1 MLICCGTKASCK
13 KCRTHISKQQSYT
26 SITLLW
32 VIPTMALYFADI
44 MISDGYLASTSP
56 RIRLSCSLH
65 IYWHSIWGICSV
77 TLPGILSYSI
87 WLMLRYVKAVQLAYI
102 LAAYLA
108 CILAFSSLWD
118 KLFAFYLA
126 YLLTFFLAI
135 ILTPSWHW
143 FWHSFWHSFWQYI
156 YI

>member
-1 MLICCGTKASCK
+1 M
-13 KCRTHISKQQSYT
+13 
-26 SITLLW
+26 
-32 VIPTMALYFADI
+32 
-44 MISDGYLASTSP
+44 
-56 RIRLSCSLH
+56 
-65 IYWHSIWGICSV
+65 

-126 YLLTFFLAI
+126 YLLTFFLSGSGPVEPTAI
-135 ILTPSWHW
+135 
-143 FWHSFWHSFWQYI
+143 
-156 YI
+156 